1 MQRKREEFETKNNC
15 QKSKIKNPKQ
25 KKSVNTNIK
34 MITSS
39 SESEYEMS
47 SSIYA
52 DRKSKN
58 KFDNSTN
65 NSEKESIDG
74 NSTEIKHVLNHG
86 MSDTNI
92 QNTLWKS

>member
-1 MQRKREEFETKNNC
+1 MRLKTTAK
-15 QKSKIKNPKQ
+15 KSKIKNPEQ

-34 MITSS
+34 VVTTS

-52 DRKSKN
+52 ERKSKN

-74 NSTEIKHVLNHG
+74 NSTEIKQVLNHG

-92 QNTLWKS
+92 QNTLRKT

>member
-1 MQRKREEFETKNNC
+1 
-15 QKSKIKNPKQ
+15 
-25 KKSVNTNIK
+25 

-74 NSTEIKHVLNHG
+74 TSTEIKHVLNHG